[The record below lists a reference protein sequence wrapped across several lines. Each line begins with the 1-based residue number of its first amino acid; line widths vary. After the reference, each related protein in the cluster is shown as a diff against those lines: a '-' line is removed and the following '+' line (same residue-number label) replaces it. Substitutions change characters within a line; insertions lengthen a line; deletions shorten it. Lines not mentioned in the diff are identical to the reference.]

1 MEDSM
6 SPLSSATASPAS
18 SLPSSPLSRLSQT
31 PSLLSLSD
39 APDTPDTSV
48 MAPDTA
54 DRYPSPSSTT
64 ASGTSGGAP
73 SPSKSRHGEPA
84 DESPRP
90 VKKRRMAS
98 ARERTTAYLDLLKPH
113 EEFTQ
118 QDTFHMERLL
128 TALRKKKK
136 IVVVAG
142 AGISV
147 SAGIPDFR
155 SANGLFA
162 AQRNQHKVKASGKHL
177 FDASVYKHESSTS
190 SFHDMVRE
198 MSEMSQNA
206 QPTPFHH
213 FLASLAQEGRLL
225 RLYSQNI
232 DCIDTSMKPLQTQTP
247 LEPKAPWPIT
257 IQLHGSLDKMVC
269 TKCADIQPFDRS
281 LFDGPEAPLCVS
293 CKNLDEV
300 RTAHAGKRSHGI
312 GRLRP
317 RFVLYNEFN
326 PDEEA
331 IGNIMRAD
339 LRARPDAVLVVGTT
353 LKVPGTRRLVK
364 EMCHVTRGRKDGL
377 TAWINI
383 DSEPRVPDFKDCWDL
398 VVKSKCDNI
407 ARLAALPPWDCEIGD
422 DYLVSKELERQRKS
436 TPCSKIEVL
445 LDGKSRD
452 VDNVQAIPTP
462 RASPPPVGPV
472 SSPSSP
478 PPPPPPSLPT
488 RPAPARKPLP
498 KSKQTTLSFG
508 DQNPVLT
515 KSGKVAKRVGRKPR
529 KQAVKA
535 QPPPAPSPLVQT
547 FKASKIVSDGDK
559 SAKKKLP
566 GRSPLPDRKPLKRKS
581 SAALS
586 PPLPSPCRDE
596 EKGVEA
602 IRVVDVAPKSPKS
615 PTMVAY
621 EAQNEVQHETIS
633 PKSVPRNMG
642 GLIDVV

>member
-1 MEDSM
+1 MDDTP
-6 SPLSSATASPAS
+6 SPLSSTTTSPAS
-18 SLPSSPLSRLSQT
+18 SLPSSPLSHLSQT
-31 PSLLSLSD
+31 PSLPS
-39 APDTPDTSV
+39 TPDTLV
-48 MAPDTA
+48 TAPGTA
-54 DRYPSPSSTT
+54 DRYPSPSSTA
-64 ASGTSGGAP
+64 ASGTSETGSSG
-73 SPSKSRHGEPA
+73 KQGEPA
-84 DESPRP
+84 DDSPRP
-90 VKKRRMAS
+90 AKKRRVTPP
-98 ARERTTAYLDLLKPH
+98 RERTTTYLDLLKPH
-113 EEFTQ
+113 EELTHE
-118 QDTFHMERLL
+118 DSFHMERLL

-162 AQRNQHKVKASGKHL
+162 TQRNQHKVKASGKHL
-177 FDASVYKHESSTS
+177 FDASVYKHESSTL
-190 SFHDMVRE
+190 SFHNMVRE
-198 MSEMSQNA
+198 MSEMSKNA

-232 DCIDTSMKPLQTQTP
+232 DCIDTSMKPLQTQIP
-247 LEPKAPWPIT
+247 LEPKAPWPVT

-269 TKCADIQPFDRS
+269 TKCADIQPFDGG

-364 EMCHVTRGRKDGL
+364 EMCQVTRGRKDGL

-383 DSEPRVPDFKDCWDL
+383 DSEPKVPDFKDCWDL

-422 DYLVSKELERQRKS
+422 DYLVSKEQERQTTS
-436 TPCSKIEVL
+436 ALPSKIEVL
-445 LDGKSRD
+445 LDGKLCEGQ
-452 VDNVQAIPTP
+452 NAQAIPTP
-462 RASPPPVGPV
+462 RASPPPALAVA
-472 SSPSSP
+472 P
-478 PPPPPPSLPT
+478 PPPTSSSSSAAASVAVPPAPPP
-488 RPAPARKPLP
+488 RARKPLP
-498 KSKQTTLSFG
+498 QSKQTAPKQTTLPFAG
-508 DQNPVLT
+508 QNPKLT
-515 KSGKVAKRVGRKPR
+515 KSGKVAKRVGRKP
-529 KQAVKA
+529 KAPVKVS
-535 QPPPAPSPLVQT
+535 PPATNPLVQT
-547 FKASKIVSDGDK
+547 FKASKIVADVDGAV
-559 SAKKKLP
+559 AKKKKLS
-566 GRSPLPDRKPLKRKS
+566 GRSPLPDRRPPKKESDAS
-581 SAALS
+581 SS
-586 PPLPSPCRDE
+586 LPSPCRVG
-596 EKGVEA
+596 KTA
-602 IRVVDVAPKSPKS
+602 QVVHVLDAASKS
-615 PTMVAY
+615 PTSPTSSDQ
-621 EAQNEVQHETIS
+621 ERQQRQTIS
-633 PKSVPRNMG
+633 PKSVPESLRN
-642 GLIDVV
+642 LIDVA